1 MVSFD
6 YKTPNLLEIILLV
19 GFFINMILGYLL
31 LFKSIELPVA
41 LQSSAAMVIAAL
53 FTWLGVLWLSV
64 IAILIEYTRKD
75 IIELKEKLEK
85 NK

>member
-1 MVSFD
+1 MVNFD

-31 LFKSIELPVA
+31 LFKSIELPIA
-41 LQSSAAMVIAAL
+41 LQSSAAAVIASL
-53 FTWLGVLWLSV
+53 FTWLGVLWLAV

-75 IIELKEKLEK
+75 IIELKEKLEEK
-85 NK
+85 K

>member
-6 YKTPNLLEIILLV
+6 YKMPNLLEIILLV

-41 LQSSAAMVIAAL
+41 LQSSAAIVIAAL

-75 IIELKEKLEK
+75 IVELKEKLEK

>member
-1 MVSFD
+1 MVGFD

-31 LFKSIELPVA
+31 LFKSIELPIG

-53 FTWLGVLWLSV
+53 FTWLGVLWLAI

-75 IIELKEKLEK
+75 IVELKEKLEK
-85 NK
+85 KK

>member
-6 YKTPNLLEIILLV
+6 YKMPNLLEIILLV
-19 GFFINMILGYLL
+19 GFFINMVLGYLL
-31 LFKSIELPVA
+31 LFRSIELPIA
-41 LQSSAAMVIAAL
+41 LQSSAAIVIAAL
-53 FTWLGVLWLSV
+53 FTWLGVLWLAI

-75 IIELKEKLEK
+75 IVELKEKLEK

>member
-19 GFFINMILGYLL
+19 GFFINMVFGYLL
-31 LFKSIELPVA
+31 LFKSIELPVI

-53 FTWLGVLWLSV
+53 FTWLAVLWLSV
-64 IAILIEYTRKD
+64 IAILIEYTRKNV
-75 IIELKEKLEK
+75 IELKEKLEK

>member
-1 MVSFD
+1 MVNFD

-31 LFKSIELPVA
+31 LFKSIELPIA

-53 FTWLGVLWLSV
+53 FTWLGVLWLAV

>member
-1 MVSFD
+1 MVNFD
-6 YKTPNLLEIILLV
+6 YKTPNLLEIILLI

-41 LQSSAAMVIAAL
+41 LQSSAATVIASL
-53 FTWLGVLWLSV
+53 FTWLGVLWLAI

>member
-1 MVSFD
+1 MVGFD

-19 GFFINMILGYLL
+19 GFFINMVLGYLL
-31 LFKSIELPVA
+31 LFKSIELPIG
-41 LQSSAAMVIAAL
+41 LQSSAAMVIASL
-53 FTWLGVLWLSV
+53 FTWLGVLWLAI

-75 IIELKEKLEK
+75 IVELKEKLEK

>member
-19 GFFINMILGYLL
+19 GFFINMVFGYLL
-31 LFKSIELPVA
+31 LFKSIELPVV
-41 LQSSAAMVIAAL
+41 LQSSAATVIAAL

-75 IIELKEKLEK
+75 VIELKEKLEK

>member
-1 MVSFD
+1 MVNFD

-41 LQSSAAMVIAAL
+41 LQSSAAIVIASL
-53 FTWLGVLWLSV
+53 FTWLGVLWLAV

-85 NK
+85 KK

>member
-1 MVSFD
+1 MVGFD

-31 LFKSIELPVA
+31 MFKSIELPLA

>member
-41 LQSSAAMVIAAL
+41 LQSSAAISYSIFIYMVGSI
-53 FTWLGVLWLSV
+53 VVSCNCN
-64 IAILIEYTRKD
+64 INRIY
-75 IIELKEKLEK
+75 
-85 NK
+85 

>member
-6 YKTPNLLEIILLV
+6 YKMPNLLEIILLV

-31 LFKSIELPVA
+31 LFKSIELPIV

-53 FTWLGVLWLSV
+53 FAWLTVLWLSV
-64 IAILIEYTRKD
+64 IAILLEYTRKD
-75 IIELKEKLEK
+75 IMELKKKLEK
-85 NK
+85 KE

>member
-1 MVSFD
+1 
-6 YKTPNLLEIILLV
+6 
-19 GFFINMILGYLL
+19 MILGYLL

-41 LQSSAAMVIAAL
+41 LQSSAAIVIASL
-53 FTWLGVLWLSV
+53 FTWLGVLWLAV

-85 NK
+85 KK

>member
-1 MVSFD
+1 MVGFD

-31 LFKSIELPVA
+31 MFKSIELPLA
-41 LQSSAAMVIAAL
+41 LQGSAGMFIAAL

-64 IAILIEYTRKD
+64 IAILIEYTR
-75 IIELKEKLEK
+75 
-85 NK
+85 

>member
-6 YKTPNLLEIILLV
+6 YKMPNLLEIILLV
-19 GFFINMILGYLL
+19 GFFINMVLGYLL

-41 LQSSAAMVIAAL
+41 LQSSAAIVIAAL
-53 FTWLGVLWLSV
+53 FTWLGVLWLAV

-85 NK
+85 KE

>member
-6 YKTPNLLEIILLV
+6 YKMPNLLEIILLV

-41 LQSSAAMVIAAL
+41 LQSSAAIVITAL
-53 FTWLGVLWLSV
+53 FTWLGVLWLAV

-85 NK
+85 KE

>member
-6 YKTPNLLEIILLV
+6 YKMPNLLEIILLV

-31 LFKSIELPVA
+31 LFKSIELPIV

-53 FTWLGVLWLSV
+53 FTWLSALWLSV

-75 IIELKEKLEK
+75 IIELKKKLEK
-85 NK
+85 KE

>member
-31 LFKSIELPVA
+31 LFKSIELPIA
-41 LQSSAAMVIAAL
+41 LQSPAAMVITSL
-53 FTWLGVLWLSV
+53 FTWLGVLWLAV

-75 IIELKEKLEK
+75 IVELKEKLEK
-85 NK
+85 K

>member
-75 IIELKEKLEK
+75 IVELKEKLEK

>member
-6 YKTPNLLEIILLV
+6 YKMPNLLEIILLV

-41 LQSSAAMVIAAL
+41 LQSSAAIVIAAL
-53 FTWLGVLWLSV
+53 FTWLGVLWLAV

-85 NK
+85 K

>member
-1 MVSFD
+1 MVNFD
-6 YKTPNLLEIILLV
+6 YKTPNLLEIILLI

-41 LQSSAAMVIAAL
+41 LQSSAAIVIASL
-53 FTWLGVLWLSV
+53 FTWLGVLWLAV

-85 NK
+85 KK

>member
-6 YKTPNLLEIILLV
+6 YKMPNLLEIILLV

-41 LQSSAAMVIAAL
+41 LQSSAAIVIAAL

>member
-1 MVSFD
+1 MVGFD

-19 GFFINMILGYLL
+19 GFFIYMILGYLL
-31 LFKSIELPVA
+31 MFKSIELPLA
-41 LQSSAAMVIAAL
+41 LQGSAAMVIAAL

-85 NK
+85 HK

>member
-31 LFKSIELPVA
+31 LFKSIELPLG
-41 LQSSAAMVIAAL
+41 LQSSAAVVIASL
-53 FTWLGVLWLSV
+53 FTWLGVLWLAV

-75 IIELKEKLEK
+75 IVELKEKLEK
-85 NK
+85 KK

>member
-1 MVSFD
+1 MVNFD
-6 YKTPNLLEIILLV
+6 YKTPNLLEIILLI

-31 LFKSIELPVA
+31 LFKSIELPLG
-41 LQSSAAMVIAAL
+41 LQSSAATVIASL
-53 FTWLGVLWLSV
+53 FTWLGVLWLAI

-85 NK
+85 KK

>member
-1 MVSFD
+1 MVNFD

-75 IIELKEKLEK
+75 IIELKEKLE
-85 NK
+85 NKK

>member
-1 MVSFD
+1 MVGFD

-31 LFKSIELPVA
+31 MFKSIELPVA

-64 IAILIEYTRKD
+64 IAIIIEYARKD